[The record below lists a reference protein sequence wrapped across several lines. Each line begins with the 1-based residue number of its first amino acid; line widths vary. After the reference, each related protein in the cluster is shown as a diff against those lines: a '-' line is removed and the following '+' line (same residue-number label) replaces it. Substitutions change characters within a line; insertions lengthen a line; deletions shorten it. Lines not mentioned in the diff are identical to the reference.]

1 MTNFDDLYNMYSN
14 GDEALYAALEGM
26 DFNDLYHECDKNI
39 AKYYEFKCWLENAE
53 QYYRKGVNL

>member
-1 MTNFDDLYNMYSN
+1 MTNFDDLYEMYSN

-26 DFNDLYHECDKNI
+26 DFNKLYRECDKNI